1 VSIIRRATVT
11 GLRMRI
17 KEKLLLRAVMS
28 LMIVIII
35 STALLTVISVK
46 AWQSS
51 SSVAYAA
58 GATFL
63 LFASFAVSLFFFRI
77 CTKPLLK
84 LMYRDE
90 QEVLLKT
97 REQFTGFMDELP
109 IGVFIKDDQSR
120 AVYLNKYMDKVFC
133 KPNCIGKTP
142 YNIFDREIAN
152 RVILEDKRALSGESF
167 MVEEVLTDKH
177 GKERIYMTHK
187 FCMWD
192 GQGNKRMIGG
202 ISIEITLRREAEY
215 KLRILS
221 QAIKN
226 SPVCVLITD
235 PHGHIE
241 YVNPAF
247 VNSTGY
253 SFAEVMGENMSIINS
268 GNHEKA
274 FFSEMWKKIKSGGDW
289 QGEILN
295 RRKDGTSFWEFV
307 SISSVTN
314 RHGEITHYVAIKD
327 DISKRKLV
335 EEAHKQAKEKAEE
348 NDRLKSAFLA
358 NMSHEIRTPMNAI
371 VGLSGLMA
379 DPELSFEEK
388 ENFSAIIKENS
399 DVLLQ
404 LIDDI
409 VDISK
414 IEAGQIIMRPAGC
427 NVNALMR
434 DIYDT
439 FKIQIKERE
448 NKLKLILNLEELKG
462 EIRTFTDAQR
472 LRQVITNLVSNAL
485 KFTDRGS
492 VELGCRMDNETR
504 LLFFVKDTGI
514 GIPKNKHEM
523 IFDRFGQVD
532 DSRTKIHRGAGLG
545 LSISRSLVQ
554 LMGGSIWVKS
564 EKGKG
569 AAFFFTVPYRQALPL
584 QEKPEQ
590 EVLTWPVLNDRNILL
605 IENRKASYGL
615 TGKMLRKTGA
625 GILRAGTGAQALE
638 IINTVTDLALVLLDL
653 NLPDKDGYDI
663 LQEIRKISPDVPV
676 IIQTA
681 YAMNG
686 ERERCLKAGC
696 NGYITKPVSIERLIA
711 VIRQCVVENHKPG

>member
-1 VSIIRRATVT
+1 MFIIRRATVT
-11 GLRMRI
+11 GFLMRI

-35 STALLTVISVK
+35 STALLTIIFVK

-51 SSVAYAA
+51 SLVVNAA
-58 GATFL
+58 GAAFL
-63 LFASFAVSLFFFRI
+63 VIAAFAVSRFFFHI
-77 CTKPLLK
+77 YTKPLLK
-84 LMYRDE
+84 LMYRGE
-90 QEVLLKT
+90 QEALLKT
-97 REQFTGFMDELP
+97 HEQFAGFMDELP

-142 YNIFDREIAN
+142 YNIFDREIAD
-152 RVILEDKRALSGESF
+152 RVILEDKRALAGESF

-192 GQGNKRMIGG
+192 GGGNRRRIGG

-268 GNHEKA
+268 GNHEGA

-295 RRKDGTSFWEFV
+295 RKKDGTLFWEFV
-307 SISSVTN
+307 SISSVKN

-335 EEAHKQAKEKAEE
+335 EEAQIQAKEKAEE

-379 DPELSFEEK
+379 DPELSFKEK

-399 DVLLQ
+399 DILLQ

-414 IEAGQIIMRPAGC
+414 IEAGQIIMRPSGC
-427 NVNALMR
+427 NVNSLMT

-439 FKIQIKERE
+439 FKFQIKERE
-448 NKLKLILNLEELKG
+448 NTLKFILNLKELKE
-462 EIRTFTDAQR
+462 EIRTVTDAQR

-485 KFTDRGS
+485 KFTDEGS
-492 VELGCRMDNETR
+492 VELGCRMDNETQI
-504 LLFFVKDTGI
+504 LFFVKDTGI
-514 GIPKNKHEM
+514 GIPKNKHKL

-554 LMGGSIWVKS
+554 LMGGSIWVES

-569 AAFFFTVPYRQALPL
+569 SAFFFTIPYRQALPS
-584 QEKPEQ
+584 QQTPDQK
-590 EVLTWPVLNDRNILL
+590 VLTWPVLNDRNILL
-605 IENRKASYGL
+605 IENREASYGL

-625 GILRAGTGAQALE
+625 SILRAGTGAQALE
-638 IINTVTDLALVLLDL
+638 IINTVSDLALVLLDL
-653 NLPDKDGYDI
+653 NLPDIDGYDV
-663 LQEIRKISPDVPV
+663 LLEIRKTSPDVPV

-696 NGYITKPVSIERLIA
+696 NGYITKPVRIERLIA
-711 VIRQCVVENHKPG
+711 VIRQCLGENNEPG